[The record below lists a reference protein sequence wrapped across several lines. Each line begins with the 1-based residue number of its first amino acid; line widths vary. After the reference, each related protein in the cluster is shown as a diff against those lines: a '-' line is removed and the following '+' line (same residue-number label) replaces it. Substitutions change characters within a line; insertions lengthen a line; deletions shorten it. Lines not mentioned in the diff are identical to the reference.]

1 MSGGLEGKTLLLFG
15 RKCFGGLYLN
25 QWMRAENELFF

>member
-1 MSGGLEGKTLLLFG
+1 MSGGLEGNTSLLFG

-25 QWMRAENELFF
+25 QWMKAEK